1 MVFVYILTNF
11 TNTVLYTGVTNNLER
26 RIWEHKNHLFKNSFT
41 DKYKIY
47 KLLWYQEFNSPEEAI
62 TAEKKIKGWTRQK
75 KINLIMELNPE
86 FKELG

>member
-1 MVFVYILTNF
+1 VFVYILTNF

>member
-1 MVFVYILTNF
+1 
-11 TNTVLYTGVTNNLER
+11 LER